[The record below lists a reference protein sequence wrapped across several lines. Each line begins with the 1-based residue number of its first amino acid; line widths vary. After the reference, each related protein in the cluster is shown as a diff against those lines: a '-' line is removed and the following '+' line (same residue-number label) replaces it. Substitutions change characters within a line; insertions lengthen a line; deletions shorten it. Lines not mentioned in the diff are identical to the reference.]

1 MNTNHLKLN
10 NFHFVDFCLD
20 AKLKFDD
27 NAEFRQK
34 AIFNERDLTQED
46 PLEVEAFK
54 YDLNYIALDG
64 KIFLTYIVKMIF
76 FISIFTIVLEKSYHL
91 TQCNLNRI

>member
-1 MNTNHLKLN
+1 MEFLFLKFFETEKNILNEYWSLKLN
-10 NFHFVDFCLD
+10 DFHFVDFCLD

-64 KIFLTYIVKMIF
+64 KIFP
-76 FISIFTIVLEKSYHL
+76 
-91 TQCNLNRI
+91 